1 MDTRMSKHSYN
12 FEQHY
17 NRKGT
22 NSYKWDQSERLFG
35 DKDILPL
42 WVADMD
48 FQCAPAIV
56 DAITKRAAQGIYG
69 YTVKTESYTDAIT
82 GWFKRRHGWDIDPE
96 WITDC
101 PGIVPALS
109 IAVDRFS
116 EPGSPVILQSPVY
129 YPFYDVIRMNGR
141 EIADNPLILQ
151 NNRYTMDYGQLEEQ
165 MQAGAKLML
174 LCSPHNPG
182 GRVWTRDELIR
193 LGELCQKY
201 DVTVVSD
208 EIHCDIVHKGHEH
221 IPFASLSEEF
231 AQMTITC
238 VAPTKTFNIP
248 GIPISFIVTPN
259 AKLKRSFD
267 HRLKTLSLHMVNF
280 FAPAIV
286 EACYNDSEDWLDQMI
301 EYVAGNIDFA
311 MEFFQERLPQITAMR
326 PEGSYLLWVD
336 CRQLNLDTAELKQ
349 LMHKQAKVAFNEGSS
364 FGPETG
370 KGFIRINL
378 ACPRSTLQ
386 EALERFA
393 QAIHALEQMS

>member
-1 MDTRMSKHSYN
+1 MSKHVYN
-12 FEQHY
+12 FDQHY
-17 NRKGT
+17 NRRGT
-22 NSYKWDQSERLFG
+22 NSYKWDQSEKLFG
-35 DKDILPL
+35 DRDILPL

-56 DAITKRAAQGIYG
+56 EAITERAAQGIYG
-69 YTVKTESYTDAIT
+69 YTVKTEAYTNAIT
-82 GWFKRRHGWDIDPE
+82 NWFKRRHGWEIQPE
-96 WITDC
+96 WLTDC

-116 EPGSPVILQSPVY
+116 EPDSPVILQSPVY

-141 EIADNPLILQ
+141 QIADNPLVLQ
-151 NNRYTMDYGQLEEQ
+151 NSRYTMDYGQLEEQ

-182 GRVWTRDELIR
+182 GRVWSREELIQ

-208 EIHCDIVHKGHEH
+208 EIHCDIVHKGHKH
-221 IPFASLSEEF
+221 IPFASISEEF
-231 AQMTITC
+231 AQMSLTC
-238 VAPTKTFNIP
+238 IAPTKTFNIP

-259 AKLKRSFD
+259 PKLKRSFD
-267 HRLKTLSLHMVNF
+267 HKLKTLSIHMVNF
-280 FAPAIV
+280 FAPTIV
-286 EACYNDSEDWLDQMI
+286 EACYNESEEWLDQMV
-301 EYVAGNIDFA
+301 EYVAANADYAIDFI
-311 MEFFQERLPQITAMR
+311 QERLPQISAMR

-336 CRQLNLDTAELKQ
+336 CRNLNLDTAGIKD
-349 LMHKQAKVAFNEGSS
+349 LMHKQAKVAFNEGST
-364 FGPETG
+364 FGPQTG
-370 KGFIRINL
+370 QGFVRINL

-393 QAIHALEQMS
+393 NAINR